1 MNCLGIGWAGLSWL
15 RLAWVARAAQG
26 WPHGPASDAP
36 RDADGILKVMGK
48 GSNETRAMPVFRD
61 V

>member
-26 WPHGPASDAP
+26 WPHGPTSDAP
-36 RDADGILKVMGK
+36 RDADGILKVMDK
-48 GSNETRAMPVFRD
+48 GSNETRAMPV
-61 V
+61 

>member
-1 MNCLGIGWAGLSWL
+1 MG
-15 RLAWVARAAQG
+15 
-26 WPHGPASDAP
+26 PHSDAP
-36 RDADGILKVMGK
+36 RDADGILKVMDK